1 MGNINR
7 MVDIFV
13 LLILTGLSVSDIR
26 NKKVSRRVLTLWGI
40 LTVIWKIEDF
50 YQIRVFLEKMEQTNV
65 ENLVGICAGI
75 GVGVLA
81 AAFFTSGV
89 CSVIL
94 AFRGRVKTMPFFPFL
109 TLGYILMLAEQGGA
123 A

>member
-1 MGNINR
+1 M
-7 MVDIFV
+7 D
-13 LLILTGLSVSDIR
+13 L
-26 NKKVSRRVLTLWGI
+26 
-40 LTVIWKIEDF
+40 

-65 ENLVGICAGI
+65 GDLAGICAGI
-75 GVGVLA
+75 GVGVLFLFVSKVTEEAIGYGDSVAIMILGGYLGFWKVVGVLA

-94 AFRGRVKTMPFFPFL
+94 AFRGRVKAMPFFPFL